1 MRRLGGCI
9 TRPTALQMSTLYIF
23 FKLFAPEHHLLE
35 CLYNHSN
42 ADVILC
48 YYHQILFSCARFP
61 LIPRQLRTSNSRISS
76 VAKKNLVHTELHSL
90 GHFPRTRIYFQK
102 SHTPTSTRS
111 NRRPTDT
118 LNSFL
123 CHFNGG
129 GKGRSA
135 PTKLW
140 HIGPSELVGEVPF

>member
-76 VAKKNLVHTELHSL
+76 VAKKILCTLSYTPWAIFLEHGYTS
-90 GHFPRTRIYFQK
+90 K
-102 SHTPTSTRS
+102 SHTPQPVHAAIDGQQTHLIHSYVI
-111 NRRPTDT
+111 
-118 LNSFL
+118 LMEV
-123 CHFNGG
+123 
-129 GKGRSA
+129 GR
-135 PTKLW
+135 
-140 HIGPSELVGEVPF
+140 GEVPQQNCGI